1 MDYRNHM
8 NYIISGFSIVIRA
21 NINTL
26 YVIRDNGN
34 IRAKSPGTTEYRVV
48 PNKAEI

>member
-1 MDYRNHM
+1 M
-8 NYIISGFSIVIRA
+8 NYIISGFSIVICT

-26 YVIRDNGN
+26 YIRDNGN
-34 IRAKSPGTTEYRVV
+34 IIAKSPGTTEYRVV

>member
-1 MDYRNHM
+1 M
-8 NYIISGFSIVIRA
+8 NYIISGFSIVIRT

-26 YVIRDNGN
+26 YIIRDNGN